1 MDTVF
6 FIASKLVGALI
17 RVDSWIVLALVFI
30 VIALFMEW
38 RRLAKVLAIGTLV
51 SLFALA
57 VLPLGDLL
65 LRPLEQA
72 YPPAPQIG
80 RVDGIIVLGGGEDAA
95 ATEFWGQPQ
104 INDGGDR
111 FLAALSLARR
121 FPEAKVLFAGGS
133 GRLRDAA
140 GAIDNSEANIAAQI
154 FHSQGFSRARLLL
167 EHRSRNTAENARL
180 SRALAQPAAG
190 EVWVLVTSAFHMP
203 RAMERFREA
212 GWNDIVAY
220 PVDYRTGSLADGI
233 EWEPAGHIETLNT
246 AIKAWVGLLAYRLAG
261 R

>member
-17 RVDSWIVLALVFI
+17 RVDSWFVLALVFI
-30 VIALFMEW
+30 VFSLFMEW
-38 RRLAKVLAIGTLV
+38 RQLAKVLAIGTLL

-65 LRPLEQA
+65 LRPLEQV
-72 YPPAPQIG
+72 YPPAPQID
-80 RVDGIIVLGGGEDAA
+80 RMDGIIVLGGGEDAA
-95 ATEFWGQPQ
+95 PTEFWGQPQ
-104 INDGGDR
+104 INEGGDR
-111 FLAALSLARR
+111 FLGALSLARR
-121 FPEAKVLFAGGS
+121 FPEAKVLLAGGS

-140 GAIDNSEANIAAQI
+140 GAIDNSEANIAEQI
-154 FHSQGFSRARLLL
+154 LLSQGVSRARLLL
-167 EHRSRNTAENARL
+167 EYRSRNTAENARL
-180 SRALAQPAAG
+180 SRALAQPEAG

-203 RAMERFREA
+203 RAMESFQAA

-220 PVDYRTGSLADGI
+220 PVDYRTGHISSGI
-233 EWEPAGHIETLNT
+233 GWELAGHTETLNT
-246 AIKAWVGLLAYRLAG
+246 AIKAWVGLLAYRIAG